1 MSFETGGFRMEGYET
16 RKRKAS
22 GTTAIDKAF
31 NPGAREQLHSEIARM
46 FYSGGLPF
54 HLSRNPYY
62 VSAFQYAAN
71 NLISGYVPPGYNL
84 LRTTLLQKERANVER
99 LLEPTRKSWNEK
111 GLSVVTD
118 GWTDSQRRPLITFM
132 AASEAGAMF
141 LKAVN
146 CEGEHKDK
154 FFISELM
161 TRAIEDVGPQN
172 VVQVITDNAPVCSA
186 AGALIEGKYPKI
198 FWTPCVVHTLN
209 LALKNICAPKQT
221 GDTRFASDVVMLKR
235 FKLIKRGLQ
244 SMVISEKWVAYK
256 EDNFEKA
263 HAVRTLLLKEEW
275 WGDIDYI
282 LSFTLP
288 IYEML
293 RACDTDKPC
302 LHLVYEMWDAMIE
315 KVRAAIYKHE
325 NKDQSDELVFYS
337 VVHNILVDR
346 WAKSNTPLH
355 CLAHS
360 LNPRYYSTT
369 WLDENPERVPP
380 HRDEEIS
387 SMRNKC
393 FQRYFPNPDERRVV
407 NVEYAK
413 FSGCLENFGDYDS
426 RSDRGALEP
435 LIWWFA
441 HGSPAPT
448 LQSLALKLLSQPSSS
463 PCCERNW
470 STYSFILSIKRNK
483 MTPQRAED
491 LVYVHNNLRLL
502 SRRTRVYT
510 EGDNKLWDVGGD
522 AFDSLEGAGILE
534 IANLS
539 LDEPD
544 MEAVLFT
551 DEGEGDAI
559 EVDN

>member
-1 MSFETGGFRMEGYET
+1 
-16 RKRKAS
+16 
-22 GTTAIDKAF
+22 
-31 NPGAREQLHSEIARM
+31 
-46 FYSGGLPF
+46 
-54 HLSRNPYY
+54 
-62 VSAFQYAAN
+62 
-71 NLISGYVPPGYNL
+71 
-84 LRTTLLQKERANVER
+84 
-99 LLEPTRKSWNEK
+99 
-111 GLSVVTD
+111 
-118 GWTDSQRRPLITFM
+118 M

-161 TRAIEDVGPQN
+161 TRAFEDVGPQN

-186 AGALIEGKYPKI
+186 TGALIEGKYPKI

-221 GDTRFASDVVMLKR
+221 RGTAFAYNDCKWITSIVDDVADIKNFIMNHSMRLAIFNKFVPLKLLAVANTRFAFAVVMLKR

-263 HAVRTLLLKEEW
+263 DAVRTLLLKEEW

-315 KVRAAIYKHE
+315 KVRAAIYKHK
-325 NKDQSDELVFYS
+325 NKNQTDELVFYS

-393 FQRYFPNPDERRVV
+393 FQRYFPNPDERRIV

-426 RSDRGALEP
+426 RNDRGALEP

-448 LQSLALKLLSQPSSS
+448 LQSLALKLLSQPFSSS
-463 PCCERNW
+463 CCERNW

-522 AFDSLEGAGILE
+522 AFDSLEGAGILD

-544 MEAVLFT
+544 MEAVIFT
-551 DEGEGDAI
+551 DEGEGDVI